1 MSSRFLDRMDTNM
14 SAQHSRSG
22 EGADRALPM
31 YSTTD
36 LQDIIAASPAIVNV
50 LPGLMRTMAAEIEKM
65 SHSHPAPDALGQH
78 SYAGAEFVAWRVVTE
93 LSTALGFHLAHD
105 HGPEA
110 AGKAQRWIRLGA
122 PLPAPL
128 QTGCP
133 TQGPRLQLKLL
144 GTPEITLDGV
154 RLRAV
159 ERCSRAALIMYVLA
173 LHPQGL
179 SSDRLAA
186 YIAAD
191 SADVDAFDTDA
202 SMRLGAVRTFV
213 WRLRK
218 VARWPDIVVS
228 PEDLG
233 GMQNRYRLPENT
245 ACDLWDFESSLD
257 KAAALAVRANL
268 EPGTADRAAALRQD
282 AILLYRGEFCKGIGA
297 GAIAHAAGYLHHR
310 YVQAVMLQAT
320 YWKDKALRVQEA
332 RRGHRGAGT
341 APVEEE
347 HAWWQALSNYRLAA
361 RVEPYNE
368 SAHEGALL
376 CQAHLGQGNLGQRR
390 EAYHTQEVTANIQP
404 RPACIGS

>member
-1 MSSRFLDRMDTNM
+1 M
-14 SAQHSRSG
+14 SAQNSRSG
-22 EGADRALPM
+22 EGADKTFPM
-31 YSTTD
+31 YATTD
-36 LQDIIAASPAIVNV
+36 LQDIIAASPAIVSV

-65 SHSHPAPDALGQH
+65 SPAHPAPNALQQH
-78 SYAGAEFVAWRVVTE
+78 TYAGAEFVARKVVTE
-93 LSTALGFHLAHD
+93 LSTALGFHLVRG

-110 AGKAQRWIRLGA
+110 VGKAQRRIRLGP
-122 PLPAPL
+122 PLPAPIR
-128 QTGCP
+128 TESP
-133 TQGPRLQLKLL
+133 TEGRSLNLKLL

-191 SADVDAFDTDA
+191 SADIDAFDTEA

-245 ACDLWDFESSLD
+245 TCDLWEFESSLD
-257 KAAALAVRANL
+257 KAAALAVRAGL
-268 EPGTADRAAALRQD
+268 APGAADQAAALRQD

-320 YWKDKALRVQEA
+320 YWKDKALGSREA
-332 RRGHRGAGT
+332 RRSARGAGN

-361 RVEPYNE
+361 QVEPYDE

-376 CQAHLGQGNLGQRR
+376 CQSHLGQGKRRQMR
-390 EAYHTQEVTANIQP
+390 EAYHTQEVAANIQP
-404 RPACIGS
+404 KPACTGS

>member
-1 MSSRFLDRMDTNM
+1 
-14 SAQHSRSG
+14 
-22 EGADRALPM
+22 
-31 YSTTD
+31 
-36 LQDIIAASPAIVNV
+36 
-50 LPGLMRTMAAEIEKM
+50 
-65 SHSHPAPDALGQH
+65 
-78 SYAGAEFVAWRVVTE
+78 VAWRVVTE
-93 LSTALGFHLAHD
+93 LSTALGFHLAHG

-110 AGKAQRWIRLGA
+110 AGKAQRWISLGA
-122 PLPAPL
+122 PLPAPT
-128 QTGCP
+128 QTRSP
-133 TQGPRLQLKLL
+133 TEGPSLNLKLL

-191 SADVDAFDTDA
+191 SADVDAFDTEA

-233 GMQNRYRLPENT
+233 GMQNRYRLPDST
-245 ACDLWDFESSLD
+245 TCDLWEFESSLD

-268 EPGTADRAAALRQD
+268 EPGAADRAAALRQD

-297 GAIAHAAGYLHHR
+297 GSIAHAAGYLHHR

-320 YWKDKALRVQEA
+320 YWKDKALRLQEA
-332 RRGHRGAGT
+332 HRSARSVGS

-361 RVEPYNE
+361 QVEPYDE
-368 SAHEGALL
+368 AAHEGVLL
-376 CQAHLGQGNLGQRR
+376 CQKRLLRKNAALSEPVSCPG
-390 EAYHTQEVTANIQP
+390 EVK
-404 RPACIGS
+404 GSRI

>member
-1 MSSRFLDRMDTNM
+1 MATSM

-22 EGADRALPM
+22 EGADQAFPM
-31 YSTTD
+31 YSTTG
-36 LQDIIAASPAIVNV
+36 LQDIITASPAIVSV
-50 LPGLMRTMAAEIEKM
+50 LPGLMRSMAAEIEKM
-65 SHSHPAPDALGQH
+65 SHAHPAPDALQH
-78 SYAGAEFVAWRVVTE
+78 HAYAGAEFVARRVVTE
-93 LSTALGFHLAHD
+93 ISTALGYHLAHG

-110 AGKAQRWIRLGA
+110 AGKGQDWVRLDA
-122 PLPAPL
+122 PFHEPIQA
-128 QTGCP
+128 GSP

-144 GTPEITLDGV
+144 GTPEITLNGV

-233 GMQNRYRLPENT
+233 GMQNRYRLPDNT
-245 ACDLWDFESSLD
+245 TCDLWEFESSLD

-268 EPGTADRAAALRQD
+268 EPGAADRAAALRQD

-320 YWKDKALRVQEA
+320 YWKDKALRLQEA
-332 RRGHRGAGT
+332 HLGRLGAGS
-341 APVEEE
+341 AAVEEE

-368 SAHEGALL
+368 SAHQGALL
-376 CQAHLGQGNLGQRR
+376 CQAHLGRGNLGPRR
-390 EAYHTQEVTANIQP
+390 EVSHALEVAANI
-404 RPACIGS
+404 